1 MRAASPLAAQVSRSK
16 KRTSQSCTR
25 QKTRTVALSAETCS
39 AILIASLTVDTLRAG
54 GAFMARPTPQAKAN
68 FMGGAANT
76 PPMIGSSRVT
86 QPYESGPRSLEQVT
100 VRRRLS
106 MQRQLPQ
113 CLHQRCA
120 SSGRPGTMDV
130 YTLAF
135 MATSEATGVFSQ
147 PVASQAISTNIL
159 TRITATLPESCLGI
173 RRIL

>member
-16 KRTSQSCTR
+16 RRTSQSCTG
-25 QKTRTVALSAETCS
+25 QKTRTGALSVETCS
-39 AILIASLTVDTLRAG
+39 AILIASLTVIPLRAG
-54 GAFMARPTPQAKAN
+54 GAFTARPVASPQN

-113 CLHQRCA
+113 CLQQRCA

-135 MATSEATGVFSQ
+135 MATSEATGVSSQ
-147 PVASQAISTNIL
+147 PVASRAISTIIL